1 MVVIA
6 SSLSARA
13 SAQPVRAWELAGGY
27 QTLDNNQDK
36 VTLRGWTADAAVRII
51 PWLAAVA
58 ETGGV
63 RETIFE
69 VELRQFALLGGVR
82 AAAGIGPLVEFVQL
96 VAGLSRSTGIVVG
109 ESQTEDAFAL
119 QPGGGVE
126 LPFGGRFAARV
137 QIDRRSILGGPFISD
152 QRHEIRL
159 AASLVVHPRR

>member
-1 MVVIA
+1 MIMFC
-6 SSLSARA
+6 SLSGRA
-13 SAQPVRAWELAGGY
+13 AAQPVRAWEIAGGF

-36 VTLRGWTADAAVRII
+36 ATLRGWTVDAAVRLI

-58 ETGGV
+58 ETGGA
-63 RETIFE
+63 RQTIFE
-69 VELRQFALLGGVR
+69 VELHQFALLGGVR
-82 AAAGIGPLVEFVQL
+82 AAAGIGPLIEFVQL
-96 VAGLSRSTGIVVG
+96 VAGLSRSTGIVFG

-159 AASLVVHPRR
+159 AASLVLYPHR